1 MTFGLG
7 FLVLVWFVC
16 SFVGGG
22 VFGFGFF
29 GGFVCLFFYLSITV
43 AFMAHKERA

>member
-29 GGFVCLFFYLSITV
+29 GGFVCLFVFLLVNNSCFYGS
-43 AFMAHKERA
+43 